1 MFLEENMLLIENM
14 LRLENIL
21 LTLCNKSVKLIASV
35 RIFLLV
41 AIEMACTTAVLGQDK
56 LEMGLYLGASYYMGD
71 VNPSQHFKDT
81 RPAIGFIGR
90 YAFSDRLAAKLN
102 VIGAR
107 LEGEYPSG
115 GDIYL
120 NYGGKEYEFERTIVD
135 VGVTGEFNFMS
146 YDHMFFKDKS
156 RFTPYLT
163 AGLAAT
169 CYKSYEEESDGKQR
183 IVLSLPFG
191 IGAKYKINEWLRVG
205 FEWTMRKTFC
215 DDLDLVGDTRGTIN
229 PADPYGMGKRVLTH
243 NNDWYSL
250 AGITVTMSMWPRK
263 LECNDGTRSFNK

>member
-1 MFLEENMLLIENM
+1 M
-14 LRLENIL
+14 NIL
-21 LTLCNKSVKLIASV
+21 LTLYKICFERMARVRVFILIALQ
-35 RIFLLV
+35 LLSATV
-41 AIEMACTTAVLGQDK
+41 VVGQDK
-56 LEMGLYLGASYYMGD
+56 LELGLFLGASYYLGD

-102 VIGAR
+102 VTGAR

-115 GDIYL
+115 GDVYL
-120 NYGGKEYEFERTIVD
+120 NHDAKEYEFERTILD
-135 VGVTGEFNFMS
+135 LGLTGEFNFMS
-146 YDHMFFKDKS
+146 YDHMFFKNKS

-163 AGLAAT
+163 LGLAAT

-205 FEWTMRKTFC
+205 LEWTMRKTFC
-215 DDLDLVGDTRGTIN
+215 DDLDLVGDIRGTID
-229 PADPYGMGKRVLTH
+229 PSDPYGIGDHTWTH

-250 AGITVTMSMWPRK
+250 AGVTVTISMWPRK